1 MRSSRKRNYVANIKV
16 ESGMLLQL
24 KCNYK
29 SELLITANV
38 GPIINCFVS
47 IGYVHV
53 ILQSYGTYPSPIK
66 VKYLTR

>member
-1 MRSSRKRNYVANIKV
+1 
-16 ESGMLLQL
+16 MLLQL